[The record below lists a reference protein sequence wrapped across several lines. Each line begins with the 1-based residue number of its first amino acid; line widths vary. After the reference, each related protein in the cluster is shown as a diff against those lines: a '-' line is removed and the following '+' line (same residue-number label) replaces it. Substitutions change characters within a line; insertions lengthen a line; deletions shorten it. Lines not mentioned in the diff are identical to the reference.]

1 MTRLLT
7 RAELDRLLI
16 DALTHARNAEPGG
29 EDPDYGT
36 HFRTGNTAPEEYGV
50 KRGRP

>member
-16 DALTHARNAEPGG
+16 DALMAERHRPTID
-29 EDPDYGT
+29 EPDPEYPQ
-36 HFRTGNTAPEEYGV
+36 HNTGRDAADAHGV
-50 KRGRP
+50 KRWLR